1 MQVQDAMTRNVIGIQ
16 TDATIGKAIELML
29 QGRVSGLP
37 VFDAERQLVGI
48 VSEGDLLRRS
58 ELGTEKHRP
67 RWIEF
72 LLGPGRMA
80 EEYVHT
86 HGRKVEEVMSRNVI
100 TTTEMADLGE
110 AIDLM
115 NRHHIKR
122 LPVMFNARVVGVLT
136 RADVLRKLA
145 ERLPKDSRQIG
156 DAELKSAVLTELER
170 QKWAPIA
177 WIDVSVADGIV
188 EFRGNITDERQRDA
202 LHVVAENVPGVKGIH
217 DHLVWVEPN
226 TGTFLLSPE
235 DEKAREEKKSAA

>member
-1 MQVQDAMTRNVIGIQ
+1 MTRNVIGIRM
-16 TDATIGKAIELML
+16 DATIGKAIELML
-29 QGRVSGLP
+29 QGHVSGLP
-37 VFDAERQLVGI
+37 VFDAENQLVGI
-48 VSEGDLLRRS
+48 VSEGDLLRRA
-58 ELGTEKHRP
+58 ELGTEMHKP

-80 EEYVHT
+80 EEYVHS

-110 AIDLM
+110 AIGLM

-122 LPVMFNARVVGVLT
+122 LPVMFNARVAGILT

-145 ERLPKDSRQIG
+145 EQLPKDTRQMA
-156 DAELKSAVLTELER
+156 DHELRTAVLAELDR

-177 WIDVSVADGIV
+177 WIDVSVADGTV

-202 LHVVAENVPGVKGIH
+202 LRVVAENVPGVKGIR
-217 DHLVWVEPN
+217 DHMIWIEPN

-235 DEKAREEKKSAA
+235 DQQAADKEQSTA

>member
-1 MQVQDAMTRNVIGIQ
+1 MQVQEAMIRNVIGIQ

-29 QGRVSGLP
+29 RSHVSGLP
-37 VFDAERQLVGI
+37 VFDAEKKLVGI

-72 LLGPGRMA
+72 LLGPGHMA
-80 EEYVHT
+80 EEYTHT

-100 TTTEMADLGE
+100 STTETADLGE
-110 AIDLM
+110 AISLM

-122 LPVMFNARVVGVLT
+122 LPVMFNARVVGILT

-145 ERLPKDSRQIG
+145 EELPKDGQQIS
-156 DAELKSAVLTELER
+156 DADLKTAVLAEFER

-202 LHVVAENVPGVKGIH
+202 LRVVAENVPGVKGIR
-217 DHLVWVEPN
+217 DHLIWIEPN
-226 TGTFLLSPE
+226 TGTFLMSPE
-235 DEKAREEKKSAA
+235 DEKASEKTVGQ